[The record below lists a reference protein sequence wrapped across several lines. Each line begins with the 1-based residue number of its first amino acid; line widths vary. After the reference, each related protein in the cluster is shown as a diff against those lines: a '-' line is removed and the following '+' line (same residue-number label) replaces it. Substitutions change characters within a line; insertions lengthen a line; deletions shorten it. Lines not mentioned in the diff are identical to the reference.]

1 MATTTTTIKRTKFK
15 LTTEQLLDMFYW
27 LKLMRAFDLR
37 LSILVKQGKVRS
49 GVYTGIGQEAII
61 VGTCFALR
69 KEDFICPLHRDLGSF
84 LMKGVEPRAMMSQ
97 MFGKATGLSKGRD
110 SALHSGVSE
119 LGIFGNTSMLGANLP
134 VAAGLGLTF
143 KMEKTDNVVVA
154 YFGEGA
160 SNTGDFH
167 EALNFAGVQRLPIV
181 FVCENNLY
189 AYSVPV
195 EKSMA
200 IDDVADRAES
210 YGFDGVSING
220 NDVLAVYQS
229 TQGALARARN
239 GEGPTLIE
247 CKTYRW
253 HGHSEHDKA
262 FYRTD
267 EELAMWKS
275 RDPIPTFT
283 TYLQAGNISERGEAE
298 GNRRPRGGDDRR
310 CRGICDERAGPRVPR
325 TRSRISMPKELTY
338 LEAIREALAE
348 EMRRDPKVFVLGE
361 DVGEY
366 GGAFGVTQGL
376 FQEFGESRVID
387 TPISES
393 AIVGISIGASL
404 RGYRPVAEMQFAD
417 FISCGFDQIVNQA
430 ATLRYRYGGRASVPI
445 VVRAPSGGNVGG
457 GLYHSQN
464 PEAWFIHRPG
474 LKVVAPSTPFDA
486 KGLLKAAIRDDNPV
500 VYFEHKYLYR
510 RAKGAVPEGDEIVP
524 IGVAATRREGDDIT
538 LLTYGAMVQPSL
550 EAADRL
556 SKDGVEV
563 EVIDLRTLLPF
574 DKDAIL
580 RSVEKTNRAMIVH
593 EDVKTLG
600 IGAELSAVIMEE
612 RFDALDAPV
621 MRVTY
626 PDTHCP
632 FSNVLEA
639 FNLPDADKITAAL
652 RKLAE
657 Y

>member
-1 MATTTTTIKRTKFK
+1 
-15 LTTEQLLDMFYW
+15 
-27 LKLMRAFDLR
+27 
-37 LSILVKQGKVRS
+37 
-49 GVYTGIGQEAII
+49 
-61 VGTCFALR
+61 
-69 KEDFICPLHRDLGSF
+69 
-84 LMKGVEPRAMMSQ
+84 
-97 MFGKATGLSKGRD
+97 
-110 SALHSGVSE
+110 
-119 LGIFGNTSMLGANLP
+119 
-134 VAAGLGLTF
+134 
-143 KMEKTDNVVVA
+143 
-154 YFGEGA
+154 
-160 SNTGDFH
+160 
-167 EALNFAGVQRLPIV
+167 
-181 FVCENNLY
+181 
-189 AYSVPV
+189 
-195 EKSMA
+195 
-200 IDDVADRAES
+200 
-210 YGFDGVSING
+210 
-220 NDVLAVYQS
+220 
-229 TQGALARARN
+229 
-239 GEGPTLIE
+239 
-247 CKTYRW
+247 
-253 HGHSEHDKA
+253 
-262 FYRTD
+262 
-267 EELAMWKS
+267 
-275 RDPIPTFT
+275 
-283 TYLQAGNISERGEAE
+283 
-298 GNRRPRGGDDRR
+298 
-310 CRGICDERAGPRVPR
+310 
-325 TRSRISMPKELTY
+325 MPKELTY
-338 LEAIREALAE
+338 LEGIREALAE

-393 AIVGISIGASL
+393 AIVGVSIGASL

-474 LKVVAPSTPFDA
+474 LKVVAPSTAFDA

-510 RAKGAVPEGDEIVP
+510 RAKGPVPEGDEIVP

-550 EAADRL
+550 EAAERL

-574 DKDAIL
+574 DRDAIL

-600 IGAELSAVIMEE
+600 LGAELSAVIMEE
-612 RFDALDAPV
+612 KFHALDAPV

-639 FNLPDADKITAAL
+639 FNLPDTDKITDAL

>member
-1 MATTTTTIKRTKFK
+1 
-15 LTTEQLLDMFYW
+15 
-27 LKLMRAFDLR
+27 
-37 LSILVKQGKVRS
+37 
-49 GVYTGIGQEAII
+49 
-61 VGTCFALR
+61 
-69 KEDFICPLHRDLGSF
+69 
-84 LMKGVEPRAMMSQ
+84 
-97 MFGKATGLSKGRD
+97 
-110 SALHSGVSE
+110 
-119 LGIFGNTSMLGANLP
+119 
-134 VAAGLGLTF
+134 
-143 KMEKTDNVVVA
+143 
-154 YFGEGA
+154 
-160 SNTGDFH
+160 
-167 EALNFAGVQRLPIV
+167 
-181 FVCENNLY
+181 
-189 AYSVPV
+189 
-195 EKSMA
+195 
-200 IDDVADRAES
+200 
-210 YGFDGVSING
+210 
-220 NDVLAVYQS
+220 
-229 TQGALARARN
+229 
-239 GEGPTLIE
+239 
-247 CKTYRW
+247 
-253 HGHSEHDKA
+253 
-262 FYRTD
+262 
-267 EELAMWKS
+267 
-275 RDPIPTFT
+275 
-283 TYLQAGNISERGEAE
+283 
-298 GNRRPRGGDDRR
+298 
-310 CRGICDERAGPRVPR
+310 
-325 TRSRISMPKELTY
+325 MPKELTY

-474 LKVVAPSTPFDA
+474 LKVVAPSTSFDA

-500 VYFEHKYLYR
+500 IYFEHKYLYR

-580 RSVEKTNRAMIVH
+580 RSVEKTNRAMVVH

-600 IGAELSAVIMEE
+600 IGAELAAVIMEE
-612 RFDALDAPV
+612 KFDALDAPV